1 MLASKDIVPGD
12 RMILMKQNDEERN
25 IIDVGAN
32 IRGQECQKTRTAKSK
47 KYKNIEFAKLT

>member
-25 IIDVGAN
+25 RTDVGAN
-32 IRGQECQKTRTAKSK
+32 ITRTRMPETRTAKREVGISS
-47 KYKNIEFAKLT
+47 LRS